1 MGEPGANLT
10 ANLVGVVSR
19 AYEFFDDF
27 RPETKSVR
35 YNYREATSE
44 ITFLVHVPDSRK
56 RQFGKVKIPIR
67 EGYRLK
73 GMFSLPDYNRVK
85 AAYTS
90 DDGYI
95 SFNPKELPSNNEYVV
110 TLNGDVESETLEE
123 IVHLKTP
130 EDPTRTEKE
139 DSYWVHSAIK
149 RPGVMKEIYDDMQVD
164 NVDIS
169 LQVGVQRCFSNGI
182 PEDIL
187 SVFDRTRELLQA
199 SDKAD
204 RNEILTAS
212 RRRYQARQDLS
223 TSPAEAADIVRS
235 LATAENI
242 QDYIRVDDP
251 FRERNINPGTPE
263 QHIFP
268 ETVSV
273 DVTTDLNL
281 DRQAADGD
289 IIFEKKSFEKFVE
302 GRIDDEIL
310 T

>member
-1 MGEPGANLT
+1 MNEPSTNLT
-10 ANLVGVVSR
+10 ANLVDVVSK

-27 RPETKSVR
+27 HPETKSVR

-44 ITFLVHVPDSRK
+44 ITFLLHVPDNRK
-56 RQFGKVKIPIR
+56 RKFGKVKIPVS

-73 GMFSLPDYNRVK
+73 GLFSLPEYNRVG

-90 DDGYI
+90 NDGYI
-95 SFNPKELPSNNEYVV
+95 SFNPKELPNQDEYIV
-110 TLNGDVESETLEE
+110 TLNGAVEPQTLEE
-123 IVHLKTP
+123 IVHLKAP
-130 EDPTRTEKE
+130 EDPTRTEEE

-149 RPGVMKEIYDDMQVD
+149 RPGVMKEVYDDMQVD

-169 LQVGVQRCFSNGI
+169 LKVGVQRCFSNGI
-182 PEDIL
+182 PEDVL
-187 SVFDRTRELLQA
+187 NVFDRTRELLEA
-199 SDKAD
+199 SNEND
-204 RNEILTAS
+204 RNQIVVAS
-212 RRRYQARQDLS
+212 RRRYQARRDLS
-223 TSPAEAADIVRS
+223 TSPAKAADIVRS

-242 QDYIRVDDP
+242 QDFIRVEDP

-263 QHIFP
+263 QNIFP

-289 IIFEKKSFEKFVE
+289 IIFKKKKFEEFVE
-302 GRIDDEIL
+302 GKMDDEIL
-310 T
+310 S

>member
-1 MGEPGANLT
+1 VSEPGTNLT
-10 ANLVGVVSR
+10 ANLVDVVSR
-19 AYEFFDDF
+19 AYDFFDNF

-44 ITFLVHVPDSRK
+44 ITFLLHVPDSRK
-56 RQFGKVKIPIR
+56 RKFGKVKIPIS

-73 GMFSLPDYNRVK
+73 GMFSLPEYNPVK

-90 DDGYI
+90 GDGYI
-95 SFNPKELPSNNEYVV
+95 SFNPKELPNQDKYVV
-110 TLNGDVESETLEE
+110 TLTGDVEPQTLKE
-123 IVHLKTP
+123 IVHLKAP
-130 EDPTRTEKE
+130 EDPTRTEEE

-149 RPGVMKEIYDDMQVD
+149 RPGVMKDVYDDMQVD

-182 PEDIL
+182 PEDVL
-187 SVFDRTRELLQA
+187 NVFDRTRDLLEA
-199 SDKAD
+199 SNEDD
-204 RNEILTAS
+204 RNQIITAS
-212 RRRYQARQDLS
+212 RRRYQARRDLS

-235 LATAENI
+235 LATAENL

-281 DRQAADGD
+281 DQQAADGD
-289 IIFEKKSFEKFVE
+289 IVFKKKNFEEFVE
-302 GRIDDEIL
+302 DTIDDEIIS
-310 T
+310 

>member
-1 MGEPGANLT
+1 MSEPTTNLS
-10 ANLVGVVSR
+10 ANLVNVVSR
-19 AYEFFDDF
+19 AYDFFDDF
-27 RPETKSVR
+27 RPQTKSVR

-44 ITFLVHVPDSRK
+44 ITFLIEVPSGRK
-56 RQFGKVKIPIR
+56 RQFGKVKIPVR

-73 GMFSLPDYNRVK
+73 NMFSLPEYNPVK

-90 DDGYI
+90 EQGYI
-95 SFNPKELPSNNEYVV
+95 SFNPKELPNQSKYIV
-110 TLNGDVESETLEE
+110 TLNGDVEPQTLDE
-123 IVHLKTP
+123 IVHLKAP
-130 EDPTRTEKE
+130 EDPTRSKKE
-139 DSYWVHSAIK
+139 DSYWIHSAIK
-149 RPGVMKEIYDDMQVD
+149 RPGVMKDIYDDMQVD

-169 LQVGVQRCFSNGI
+169 LSVGVQRCFSNSI
-182 PEDIL
+182 PEDVL
-187 SVFDRTRELLQA
+187 SVFDRTRDLLEA
-199 SDKAD
+199 SNEDD

-212 RRRYQARQDLS
+212 RRRTRARRDLS

-251 FRERNINPGTPE
+251 FRERNINPGTPK

-273 DVTTDLNL
+273 DVTTDLDL

-289 IIFEKKSFEKFVE
+289 ITFQKKSFEEFVE
-302 GRIDDEIL
+302 GKIDDEIL
-310 T
+310 S